1 MCVRA
6 RARRSLSR
14 RDSTP
19 ATARRRSTHSIS
31 TTFFT
36 PSIPTRVVCS
46 FGVASAPLALPPRL
60 DSCDGAATGLRRCS
74 LDSGEVSEDA
84 CGCADKPIPRAKM
97 LVFDKAKIGTPVPV
111 YAE

>member
-1 MCVRA
+1 MA
-6 RARRSLSR
+6 RSDTQPPQHPPFAAVTSSGPAPFTLNR
-14 RDSTP
+14 TP
-19 ATARRRSTHSIS
+19 AAALASVSSIKAA
-31 TTFFT
+31 
-36 PSIPTRVVCS
+36 SIPS
-46 FGVASAPLALPPRL
+46 PPLALPPRL
-60 DSCDGAATGLRRCS
+60 DSCDGAATGLRRRS

>member
-19 ATARRRSTHSIS
+19 ATGRRRSTHSIS
-31 TTFFT
+31 TFFT

-97 LVFDKAKIGTPVPV
+97 LVFDKTKIGKPLPVHV
-111 YAE
+111 E